1 MKRAGRPRSPG
12 RGQSEEV
19 NALAALVQD
28 QLAIAGMSGRQLH
41 RALQASGYAD
51 MHPLPSHATL
61 QRRINGEHLANYGHL
76 VDAIIEICT
85 PPAQVASVR
94 ARAKELQRRAW
105 RAPTPVPT
113 NHGPTDVDQ
122 LRAQVDRLSHLY
134 EMQLQL
140 TRENLNRPVD
150 QQGSAHN
157 AAALIWLLAA
167 VGSRSNGGRPLR
179 DDGLEERLRS
189 VERERDDARRALA
202 NAQLRVRRLEERL
215 APVPVTEP
223 GAGQVTVPRADP
235 ELSALIAELL
245 RLDPAGS
252 RLANAVRRAMNSVL
266 DGARTG
272 RYSLEQLTKTEKAM
286 LGTQVKFEVQ
296 REFKLKSARTVDFA
310 LGGTEFALRF
320 STVRQNWSFPRE
332 SDGRIAL
339 CVTANEKSSLWSAGL
354 IRVELQL
361 LSGGMNQ
368 DGKRTL
374 NREGRDAIQWLHRD
388 QPLPD
393 NVLTQLSA
401 FDIDAIFSAATGRQR
416 VTELLR
422 RAQGRLISNNDV
434 ATVAMQDDAMRRVRE
449 VRPKLAEEGILVL
462 SGNSSEGVET
472 ARRLGIPVPSP
483 GELVTTSRSPSSSR
497 GFPLEK
503 DVDDV

>member
-1 MKRAGRPRSPG
+1 
-12 RGQSEEV
+12 
-19 NALAALVQD
+19 
-28 QLAIAGMSGRQLH
+28 
-41 RALQASGYAD
+41 
-51 MHPLPSHATL
+51 
-61 QRRINGEHLANYGHL
+61 
-76 VDAIIEICT
+76 
-85 PPAQVASVR
+85 
-94 ARAKELQRRAW
+94 
-105 RAPTPVPT
+105 
-113 NHGPTDVDQ
+113 
-122 LRAQVDRLSHLY
+122 
-134 EMQLQL
+134 
-140 TRENLNRPVD
+140 
-150 QQGSAHN
+150 
-157 AAALIWLLAA
+157 
-167 VGSRSNGGRPLR
+167 
-179 DDGLEERLRS
+179 
-189 VERERDDARRALA
+189 
-202 NAQLRVRRLEERL
+202 
-215 APVPVTEP
+215 
-223 GAGQVTVPRADP
+223 
-235 ELSALIAELL
+235 
-245 RLDPAGS
+245 
-252 RLANAVRRAMNSVL
+252 MNSVL